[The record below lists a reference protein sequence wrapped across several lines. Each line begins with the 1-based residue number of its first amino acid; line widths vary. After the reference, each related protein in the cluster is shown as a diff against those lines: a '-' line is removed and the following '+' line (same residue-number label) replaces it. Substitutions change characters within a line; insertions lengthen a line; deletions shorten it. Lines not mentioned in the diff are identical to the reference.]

1 MAYFLSRMAIQ
12 YPRKRK
18 PKGDF
23 AIGPVGEPITKVES
37 PVAVYGAPGP
47 LVVEVFDH
55 WISVLQNLGV
65 KTSAAAG
72 STLAQIREAL
82 RQGVPRTAFESLRD
96 DLGVSTEEFAE
107 ILGIPTRTLAR
118 RTDRFKPDESERL
131 LRVGSVVQKALDV
144 LEEKESARRWMTQP
158 KRALG
163 GLTPLRCCDT
173 EVGAREVEALLG
185 RIEHGVF
192 S

>member
-1 MAYFLSRMAIQ
+1 MPTFEENPEDAMTLRE
-12 YPRKRK
+12 
-18 PKGDF
+18 
-23 AIGPVGEPITKVES
+23 PVGMYRVTPI
-37 PVAVYGAPGP
+37 PAVA
-47 LVVEVFDH
+47 EVIDH
-55 WISVLQNLGV
+55 WLTVLQQLGV
-65 KTSAAAG
+65 KTSTKAG
-72 STLAQIREAL
+72 STLTQVRDAL
-82 RQGVPRTAFESLRD
+82 RQGVPREAFERLRG
-96 DLGVSTEEFAE
+96 DLGVSTEELAE

-131 LRVGSVVQKALDV
+131 LRVGSVVQKAQDV
-144 LEEKESARRWMTQP
+144 FEEKPAARRWMTQP

>member
-1 MAYFLSRMAIQ
+1 MPVPIK
-12 YPRKRK
+12 YPRKSRRK
-18 PKGDF
+18 STGEVR
-23 AIGPVGEPITKVES
+23 ASSVSGPAVTHVES
-37 PVAVYGAPGP
+37 VVVSYGAAPSG
-47 LVVEVFDH
+47 VVEGMDH
-55 WISVLQNLGV
+55 WISVLRNLGV
-65 KTSAAAG
+65 NTSAMAG
-72 STLAQIREAL
+72 STLSQIRNAL
-82 RQGVPRTAFESLRD
+82 RQGVPRGAFEGLRD
-96 DLGVSTEEFAE
+96 DLGVTTEEFSE

-131 LRVGSVVQKALDV
+131 LRVGSVFQKAMDV
-144 LEEKESARRWMTQP
+144 LEDKDAARRWMTQP

-173 EVGAREVEALLG
+173 EAGAREVEALLG

>member
-1 MAYFLSRMAIQ
+1 MALYLSRMA
-12 YPRKRK
+12 
-18 PKGDF
+18 KGTFQPD
-23 AIGPVGEPITKVES
+23 ADEDAVVRETA
-37 PVAVYGAPGP
+37 AVYHTAPVPG
-47 LVVEVFDH
+47 VAEVIDH
-55 WISVLQNLGV
+55 WLAVLKQLGV
-65 KTSAAAG
+65 KTTAKAGG
-72 STLAQIREAL
+72 STLSQVRDTV
-82 RQGVPRTAFESLRD
+82 RQGVPRAAFERLRD
-96 DLGVSTEEFAE
+96 DLGVSTEEFAD

-118 RTDRFKPDESERL
+118 RTERFKPDESERL

-144 LEEKESARRWMTQP
+144 LEEKDAARRWMNQP

>member
-1 MAYFLSRMAIQ
+1 MA
-12 YPRKRK
+12 KRT
-18 PKGDF
+18 PNPDDTSLREP
-23 AIGPVGEPITKVES
+23 AALYQTRPVPA
-37 PVAVYGAPGP
+37 VA
-47 LVVEVFDH
+47 EVIDH
-55 WISVLQNLGV
+55 WLTVLKQLGV
-65 KTSAAAG
+65 KPSTKAG
-72 STLAQIREAL
+72 ASTLSQVRDTV
-82 RQGVPRTAFESLRD
+82 RQGVPREAFERLRG
-96 DLGVSTEEFAE
+96 DLGISTEEFAD
-107 ILGIPTRTLAR
+107 ILGIPPRTLAR
-118 RTDRFKPDESERL
+118 RTDRFKPDESERI

-144 LEEKESARRWMTQP
+144 LEDKDASRRWMTQP

>member
-1 MAYFLSRMAIQ
+1 MLVICHLADKFRRMANDPYQ
-12 YPRKRK
+12 DDPDDATTLR
-18 PKGDF
+18 
-23 AIGPVGEPITKVES
+23 S
-37 PVAVYGAPGP
+37 PVAVYRATPMP
-47 LVVEVFDH
+47 VVVEVIDH
-55 WISVLQNLGV
+55 WLTVLRQLGV
-65 KTSAAAG
+65 DTTAKAG
-72 STLAQIREAL
+72 SSLAQVRDAL
-82 RQGVPRTAFESLRD
+82 RQGVPREAFESMRN
-96 DLGVSTEEFAE
+96 DLGVSTEELAD

-144 LEEKESARRWMTQP
+144 LESKDSVRRWMTQP